1 VNIHGNGLKVLVV
14 DDEEDISDLIKFHL
28 EEEGFQVF
36 VCQNGLEVLPRV
48 DLSLPD
54 LIILDIMLPG
64 IGGIDL
70 CKRIKEKFKVPIIMV
85 TAKTGETDAVL
96 GLELGAD
103 DYVRK
108 PFSPRELMARVR
120 SVLRR
125 YEEKT
130 EEGKEG
136 NITIGKIHLNKKA
149 HKVFV
154 DSKEVDVTLIE
165 YIILLTT
172 GLILY
177 FVETQVATEFK
188 FVLFVLYI
196 IFSMLIAFHTSF
208 RIATSVTEHLI
219 VIEKKTM
226 EINAGDFGTL
236 LAASDIQ
243 ELSDLASSINSMSRR
258 LQMQFTDLNVEKEK
272 FNSLL
277 QNLREGV
284 FAISL
289 DKKIL
294 FQNQSIPET
303 LMPANSQSRSIDDV
317 IINKKLLGFL
327 NDHIESSMD
336 GKIGIDD
343 SKHYYRVW
351 FYSLKSNNQILMYI
365 GVVSDKTDERE
376 TQMLREQ
383 FVQNASH
390 ELKTPITSIKGY
402 AETLESKLR
411 LSPDSVEKKFI
422 QAILRNTDRMIRIV
436 EDMLTISKLES
447 QNSFFQPEKVNL
459 YELVQNLKFT
469 VDGFIKIKNQT
480 FTADV
485 PANIYLYADMILLE
499 HLFLNLIQNAS
510 TYSSE
515 NQSIHLFAQCKDN
528 TVIIQVV
535 DQGIGISE
543 SHLDRIFERFYR
555 VDTDRSR
562 KGGGTGLGLSI
573 VKHIVKLHSGWI
585 NVSSSQGE
593 GTTFTINLPIDRK
606 KAVS

>member
-1 VNIHGNGLKVLVV
+1 
-14 DDEEDISDLIKFHL
+14 
-28 EEEGFQVF
+28 
-36 VCQNGLEVLPRV
+36 
-48 DLSLPD
+48 
-54 LIILDIMLPG
+54 
-64 IGGIDL
+64 
-70 CKRIKEKFKVPIIMV
+70 
-85 TAKTGETDAVL
+85 
-96 GLELGAD
+96 
-103 DYVRK
+103 
-108 PFSPRELMARVR
+108 
-120 SVLRR
+120 
-125 YEEKT
+125 
-130 EEGKEG
+130 
-136 NITIGKIHLNKKA
+136 
-149 HKVFV
+149 
-154 DSKEVDVTLIE
+154 
-165 YIILLTT
+165 
-172 GLILY
+172 
-177 FVETQVATEFK
+177 
-188 FVLFVLYI
+188 
-196 IFSMLIAFHTSF
+196 MLIAFHTSF

-390 ELKTPITSIKGY
+390 ELKTPITSIK
-402 AETLESKLR
+402 A
-411 LSPDSVEKKFI
+411 
-422 QAILRNTDRMIRIV
+422 M
-436 EDMLTISKLES
+436 
-447 QNSFFQPEKVNL
+447 
-459 YELVQNLKFT
+459 
-469 VDGFIKIKNQT
+469 
-480 FTADV
+480 
-485 PANIYLYADMILLE
+485 
-499 HLFLNLIQNAS
+499 
-510 TYSSE
+510 
-515 NQSIHLFAQCKDN
+515 
-528 TVIIQVV
+528 
-535 DQGIGISE
+535 
-543 SHLDRIFERFYR
+543 
-555 VDTDRSR
+555 R
-562 KGGGTGLGLSI
+562 K
-573 VKHIVKLHSGWI
+573 H
-585 NVSSSQGE
+585 
-593 GTTFTINLPIDRK
+593 
-606 KAVS
+606 

>member
-1 VNIHGNGLKVLVV
+1 MRSLFSRVL
-14 DDEEDISDLIKFHL
+14 
-28 EEEGFQVF
+28 
-36 VCQNGLEVLPRV
+36 
-48 DLSLPD
+48 LSNWLF
-54 LIILDIMLPG
+54 L
-64 IGGIDL
+64 
-70 CKRIKEKFKVPIIMV
+70 
-85 TAKTGETDAVL
+85 
-96 GLELGAD
+96 
-103 DYVRK
+103 
-108 PFSPRELMARVR
+108 
-120 SVLRR
+120 
-125 YEEKT
+125 
-130 EEGKEG
+130 
-136 NITIGKIHLNKKA
+136 
-149 HKVFV
+149 
-154 DSKEVDVTLIE
+154 
-165 YIILLTT
+165 IILLTT

>member
-1 VNIHGNGLKVLVV
+1 
-14 DDEEDISDLIKFHL
+14 
-28 EEEGFQVF
+28 
-36 VCQNGLEVLPRV
+36 
-48 DLSLPD
+48 
-54 LIILDIMLPG
+54 
-64 IGGIDL
+64 
-70 CKRIKEKFKVPIIMV
+70 
-85 TAKTGETDAVL
+85 
-96 GLELGAD
+96 
-103 DYVRK
+103 
-108 PFSPRELMARVR
+108 
-120 SVLRR
+120 
-125 YEEKT
+125 
-130 EEGKEG
+130 
-136 NITIGKIHLNKKA
+136 
-149 HKVFV
+149 
-154 DSKEVDVTLIE
+154 
-165 YIILLTT
+165 
-172 GLILY
+172 
-177 FVETQVATEFK
+177 
-188 FVLFVLYI
+188 
-196 IFSMLIAFHTSF
+196 MLIAFHTSF
-208 RIATSVTEHLI
+208 RIATSVTEHLT

-294 FQNQSIPET
+294 FQNQSIPTT
-303 LMPANSQSRSIDDV
+303 LIPANSQSRSIDDV
-317 IINKKLLGFL
+317 IINKKLLCFL
-327 NDHIESSMD
+327 NEHIESSMD

-343 SKHYYRVW
+343 SKHYYKVW

-422 QAILRNTDRMIRIV
+422 KAILRNTDRMIRIV

-480 FTADV
+480 FAADV
-485 PANIYLYADMILLE
+485 PTDIFLYADMILLE

-510 TYSSE
+510 NYSSE
-515 NQSIHLFAQCKDN
+515 NQPINLFAQCKDN
-528 TVIIQVV
+528 TVIIQVI

-543 SHLDRIFERFYR
+543 SHIDRIFERFYR

-585 NVSSSQGE
+585 NVSSAQGT

-606 KAVS
+606 KPVL